1 MRRMQTLRGA
11 RLQIVLT
18 AVLFSTGGA
27 AIKACQL
34 NGWQVAS
41 FRSGIAAVA
50 LLLMLPASRRG
61 WTPRTLLIGAVYG
74 LTMLLFVLST
84 KLTTAANAIFL
95 QSTAPIY
102 TLLLA
107 PWLLRESIRRRDVLF
122 MGVLAV
128 GFALFFVGTEQ
139 ATASAPDP
147 FTGNL
152 LAVAC
157 GVAWAFTITG
167 LRGLGKTGEGNAAGP
182 ALVAGNLFACLV
194 ALPMALPVERI
205 RPADVAVLL
214 FLGVFQIGL
223 AYVLLTSGLRRVP
236 AVEGSLLLQIEPVLN
251 PIWAWILH
259 GEIPGPWSIA
269 ACGLIL
275 TATVVKSWADAR
287 EG

>member
-1 MRRMQTLRGA
+1 MRRMPDVRAA

-34 NGWQVAS
+34 TGWQVAS
-41 FRSGIAAVA
+41 FRSAIAAVA
-50 LLLMLPASRRG
+50 VLLMLPASRRG
-61 WTPRTLLIGAVYG
+61 WTPRTLLVGAIYG

-84 KLTTAANAIFL
+84 KLTTSANAIFL

-107 PWLLRESIRRRDVLF
+107 PWLLRESIRRRDVVF
-122 MGVLAV
+122 MIVLAA
-128 GFALFFVGTEQ
+128 GFALFFVGTEP
-139 ATASAPDP
+139 ATATAPDP

-157 GVAWAFTITG
+157 GVAWAVTITG
-167 LRGLGKTGEGNAAGP
+167 LRGLGKAGEGNAAAP

-194 ALPMALPVERI
+194 ALPMALPLERI
-205 RPADVAVLL
+205 RPADGAVLL
-214 FLGVFQIGL
+214 YLGVFQIGL
-223 AYVLLTSGLRRVP
+223 AYVLLTRGLRRVP

-259 GEIPGPWSIA
+259 GEIPGPWSLA
-269 ACGLIL
+269 ACALIL
-275 TATVVKSWADAR
+275 AATVVKSWADAR